1 MTDIAEMERNQDVPG
16 LIAALKDG
24 DGIVR
29 ARAAEALGR
38 IGDPQA
44 IGPLLEVHFTD
55 PYGRSLLPPPDDPSY
70 DYVLGMGIEAE
81 YPVREVAGAALEGF
95 ADAQVVE
102 AFIAALGNE
111 EMRNFALLRL
121 TKIGSPAVE
130 ALIAALTDQQWR
142 VRGDVAGALG
152 EIADARAVEPL
163 IAALK
168 DENHFVRSSTA
179 KALGKIADARA
190 VDPLIGAL
198 RDKEWYVRAT
208 AAEALGKIA
217 DPRALGPLYT
227 AQKDA
232 NSSVR
237 TYAESAYRKTRD
249 RNLRT

>member
-163 IAALK
+163 IAAL
-168 DENHFVRSSTA
+168 
-179 KALGKIADARA
+179 
-190 VDPLIGAL
+190 